1 MIEEYWGLQFNPFQ
15 NVLSDRW
22 YYDSPMH
29 EETLSRLYYVIEQ
42 RQKCGLLAGKEGTGK
57 SLLFEIISRQA
68 RRTQRQ
74 VAVLDA
80 FGMEGSELLWKT
92 LGELGLGNH
101 AARSR
106 GEQWRLLADY
116 LHGSTSAHQQVVLL
130 FDHLVNADPECRTV
144 VERILHLPACAKGWV
159 TVIVSTT
166 PERLHELPSGILT
179 QTDLKVTLEPFDA
192 FHTAEYVTDALEKA
206 GARQRVFPVAT
217 MHHIHE
223 VTQGVARRI
232 NRLCHLSLLG
242 ALQSNAPEIHPEIFL
257 SSAKELEIPQPP
269 SRPQV
274 LAAATETSTPS

>member
-42 RQKCGLLAGKEGTGK
+42 RQKCGLLTAQEGTGK

-74 VAVLDA
+74 VALLDA

-101 AARSR
+101 ASRSR

-130 FDHLVNADPECRTV
+130 FDHLANADHECRVT

-159 TVIVSTT
+159 TVIVSAT
-166 PERLHELPSGILT
+166 PEQVHDLPKGILT
-179 QTDLKVTLEPFDA
+179 QTDLKVTLEPLDA
-192 FHTAEYVTDALEKA
+192 FHTAEYVKDALEKA
-206 GARQRVFPVAT
+206 GSQQRVFPVAT

-223 VTQGVARRI
+223 VTQGIPRRI

-257 SSAKELEIPQPP
+257 SSAKELELSPPPRPPQ
-269 SRPQV
+269 
-274 LAAATETSTPS
+274 LAAATETTSTT